1 MAQQPRDP
9 SGKLWVGMVLSR
21 STWVWLLAGLGL
33 AALSQYVQ
41 FVSGIY
47 GAVAPYSVP
56 LADLAVLG
64 ILGGTAAAGLSARN
78 WWQQARQQQTA
89 STQGHKPLRRVKLT
103 PDQVQSDL
111 ENADRL
117 IQKLQDDISRR
128 ALRAKIQEIDQ
139 RLSQQEL
146 HLVVFGTSSAGKT
159 SLINALLGQP
169 VGETAPTLGTTQQGS
184 IHTYQLA
191 GFKGSISLTDTPG
204 LLTIG
209 GAGEAEARSL
219 AQKADLLI
227 LVVAGDLL
235 ASEYAELIELAQ
247 LGKPAILA
255 LNKTDQMLP
264 EEVETI
270 LAHLRQRTADVIPPE
285 QVVAIAA
292 DPEPLKVRYCFA
304 DGSRQ
309 ETWEPQSPDT
319 ANLIHQM
326 AHLLQQKGSHL
337 RLANALLQ
345 TQTLTEAAQK
355 ALQEERSQR
364 GRQIVERMQWA
375 TAAALAVTPMP
386 ALDVVAGV
394 AIQARM
400 IGELHQAFDRR
411 ITLKRAQQAAQSL
424 AQILVQ
430 LGGMELATQA
440 LGSFLKASPLALM
453 GIPLQAVSGAFLTR
467 VAGLSYLE
475 WLQSGDPWQEE
486 EMQQR
491 VKQQL
496 HNHRP
501 LAFLTQLAR
510 QARSS
515 S

>member
-1 MAQQPRDP
+1 
-9 SGKLWVGMVLSR
+9 MVLSR
-21 STWVWLLAGLGL
+21 STWMWLLAGLGL
-33 AALSQYVQ
+33 ATLSQYVQ
-41 FVSGIY
+41 FLGGIY

-64 ILGGTAAAGLSARN
+64 ILGGTTAAALSARN
-78 WWQQARQQQTA
+78 WWQYRRSHHSAPLPSRVR
-89 STQGHKPLRRVKLT
+89 KPLRRVKLT
-103 PDQVQSDL
+103 ADHVQSDL
-111 ENADRL
+111 EDADRL
-117 IQKLQDDISRR
+117 IQKLQDDINRR
-128 ALRAKIQEIDQ
+128 ALRAKIQEIDR

-159 SLINALLGQP
+159 SLINALMGQP

-191 GFKGSISLTDTPG
+191 GLSSPISLTDTPG

-209 GAGEAEARSL
+209 GAGEAEARLL

-235 ASEYAELIELAQ
+235 ASEYAELLELAQ
-247 LGKPAILA
+247 LGKQAILA

-264 EEVETI
+264 EDVETI
-270 LAHLRQRTADVIPPE
+270 LAHLRQRTAAVIPPE

-292 DPEPLKVRYCFA
+292 DPEPLKVRYRFA
-304 DGSRQ
+304 DGSLQ
-309 ETWEPQSPDT
+309 EGWEPQPPDT
-319 ANLIHQM
+319 AALIHQM

-345 TQTLTEAAQK
+345 TQNLAEAAQA
-355 ALQEERSQR
+355 ALQEERTQR

-424 AQILVQ
+424 AHILVQ

-440 LGSFLKASPLALM
+440 LGSFLKASPLVLM
-453 GIPLQAVSGAFLTR
+453 GIPLQAVSGAYLTR

-475 WLQSGDPWQEE
+475 WLRSGDPWQEE
-486 EMQQR
+486 ILQER
-491 VKQQL
+491 VRQQL
-496 HNHRP
+496 SNRRP

-515 S
+515 G

>member
-1 MAQQPRDP
+1 
-9 SGKLWVGMVLSR
+9 MVVR

-33 AALSQYVQ
+33 AALSQYIQ

-56 LADLAVLG
+56 LADLVVLG
-64 ILGGTAAAGLSARN
+64 ILGGTAATGFSVRK
-78 WWQQARQQQTA
+78 WWQQVHRQQTLP
-89 STQGHKPLRRVKLT
+89 TQGRKPLRRLKLT

-111 ENADRL
+111 EDADRL
-117 IQKLQDDISRR
+117 IQKLENDINRR
-128 ALRAKIQEIDQ
+128 ALQAKIQDIDR
-139 RLSQQEL
+139 RLSQEEL
-146 HLVVFGTSSAGKT
+146 HLVVFGTGSAGKT
-159 SLINALLGQP
+159 SLINALLGEP
-169 VGETAPTLGTTQQGS
+169 VGVTAPTLGTTQQGS
-184 IHTYQLA
+184 IHTYQLPGLSSPIA
-191 GFKGSISLTDTPG
+191 LTDTPG

-209 GAGEAEARSL
+209 GAGETEARSL

-227 LVVAGDLL
+227 VVVAGDLL

-247 LGKPAILA
+247 LGKQTILA

-264 EEVETI
+264 EDVETI
-270 LAHLRQRTADVIPPE
+270 LTHLRRRTAGVIPPE

-292 DPEPLKVRYCFA
+292 APGPLKVRYCFE
-304 DGSRQ
+304 DGSCR
-309 ETWEPQSPDT
+309 ETWEPQPPDT
-319 ANLIHQM
+319 ASLIQKM
-326 AHLLQQKGSHL
+326 ARLLQQKGSHL

-345 TQTLTEAAQK
+345 TQTLTAAAQK
-355 ALQEERSQR
+355 ALQEERNQR
-364 GRQIVERMQWA
+364 GRQIIERMQWA

-386 ALDVVAGV
+386 ALDMVAGV

-400 IGELHQAFDRR
+400 IGELHQVFDRR
-411 ITLKRAQQAAQSL
+411 ITLRQAQQAAQSL

-440 LGSFLKASPLALM
+440 LGSLLKASPLALM
-453 GIPLQAVSGAFLTR
+453 GIPLQAVSGAYLTR

-486 EMQQR
+486 DMQQR

-515 S
+515 G

>member
-1 MAQQPRDP
+1 
-9 SGKLWVGMVLSR
+9 MVLSR

-41 FVSGIY
+41 FVGGVY

-64 ILGGTAAAGLSARN
+64 ILGGTTTAALSARN
-78 WWQQARQQQTA
+78 WWQYRHSRHSDQLP
-89 STQGHKPLRRVKLT
+89 STVRKPLRRVKLT
-103 PDQVQSDL
+103 PDHIQSDL
-111 ENADRL
+111 EDADRL
-117 IQKLQDDISRR
+117 IQKLQNDISRR
-128 ALRAKIQEIDQ
+128 ALRAKRQEIDQ
-139 RLSQQEL
+139 RLSQPEL

-159 SLINALLGQP
+159 SLINALMGRP

-184 IHTYQLA
+184 IHTYRLA
-191 GFKGSISLTDTPG
+191 GLSSPISLTDTPG
-204 LLTIG
+204 LLAIG

-247 LGKPAILA
+247 LGKSTLLA

-264 EEVETI
+264 EDVETI
-270 LAHLRQRTADVIPPE
+270 LAHLRQRTAGVIPPE

-292 DPEPLKVRYCFA
+292 DPEPLKVRYCFE

-309 ETWEPQSPDT
+309 ESWEPQPPDT
-319 ANLIHQM
+319 AALIQQM

-345 TQTLTEAAQK
+345 TQTLTEAAQQ

-375 TAAALAVTPMP
+375 TAAALAVAPMP
-386 ALDVVAGV
+386 AWDVVAGV

-440 LGSFLKASPLALM
+440 LGSFLKASPLVLM
-453 GIPLQAVSGAFLTR
+453 GIPLQAVSGAYLTR

-475 WLQSGDPWQEE
+475 WLRSGDPWQEE
-486 EMQQR
+486 ILQER
-491 VKQQL
+491 VRQQL
-496 HNHRP
+496 HNRRP
-501 LAFLTQLAR
+501 LAFLTQLAH

-515 S
+515 G